1 LLCYSMELERGDLQ
15 LLNSYVTLHSRTP
28 FEDFEQ
34 ADDKRHLLRLW
45 LSIPA
50 SQPLPAAFEEYFGD
64 VRAGAVRGGVRGS
77 AITPEF
83 VAYEQR
89 QAAVMGMPLKAW
101 ADKSARV

>member
-1 LLCYSMELERGDLQ
+1 MKKKLEADLMSIAHRVLQ
-15 LLNSYVTLHSRTP
+15 IKNKSDVNKLYLETQKLYEKLSV
-28 FEDFEQ
+28 
-34 ADDKRHLLRLW
+34 LR
-45 LSIPA
+45 
-50 SQPLPAAFEEYFGD
+50 FVEEYFGD

-101 ADKSARV
+101 ADSSARV

>member
-1 LLCYSMELERGDLQ
+1 MDLLAQRGCDLGQGYWFGRPQRADGGWDERDTGVA
-15 LLNSYVTLHSRTP
+15 N
-28 FEDFEQ
+28 
-34 ADDKRHLLRLW
+34 
-45 LSIPA
+45 
-50 SQPLPAAFEEYFGD
+50 
-64 VRAGAVRGGVRGS
+64 AGAVRGGVRGS